1 MSSYIDIHSHIL
13 HAIDDGPATLD
24 ESVALARSYLS
35 AGFTTV
41 IATPHAVDGRP
52 APDLIKERLLE
63 LQEELKTLQI
73 ALTVLPGSEYHIE
86 PKTLD
91 RLLSGEIITLN
102 HSRYL
107 LLELPFFQPL
117 PPYTMKLISD
127 LVSAGYIPVI
137 PHPERAL
144 DLQQNPRLLFDLHS
158 AGALFQVTWGALSG
172 RLGPVSRNLVNFM
185 LEANLAH
192 FFATDAHNPGT
203 PLLQLE
209 KPLAMLTEKKG
220 EDFAASVI
228 TDRPRSVVE
237 NKDPD
242 LPPANQP
249 SASASH
255 SAHYS
260 KAPFISRLRRHI
272 GR

>member
-13 HAIDDGPATLD
+13 HAIDDGPETLE
-24 ESVALARSYLS
+24 ESVELARSYLS

-52 APDLIKERLLE
+52 EPALIKDRLSE
-63 LQEELKTLQI
+63 LQDELKQQDI
-73 ALTVLPGSEYHIE
+73 PLTVLPGCEYHIE

-117 PPYTMKLISD
+117 PPYTFKLISD

-144 DLQQNPRLLFDLHS
+144 DLQQNPDLLFDLHA
-158 AGALFQVTWGALSG
+158 AGALFQATWGALSG
-172 RLGPVSRNLVNFM
+172 RLGPVARSVVSFM

-203 PLLQLE
+203 RLLQLE
-209 KPLAMLTEKKG
+209 KPLGMLKEKKG
-220 EDFAASVI
+220 EDYAASVI
-228 TDRPRSVVE
+228 TERSRRLFE
-237 NKDPD
+237 NKELD
-242 LPPANQP
+242 LPPARKP
-249 SASASH
+249 TTSASH
-255 SAHYS
+255 SARNP
-260 KAPFISRLRRHI
+260 KTPFISRLRRHI